1 MSYEVGSAFLQIVPS
16 FSGVVEAIG
25 AEAQK
30 WGDEAGQIFAETF
43 KSIVDAELKG
53 LSSVKIDADTSE
65 AMSKIAAIRA
75 EMETLTGD
83 NIKVGVSDE
92 DAQARLAELQAE
104 LIAISA
110 EHPTIRVNVDT
121 GEATL
126 DMAALEA
133 ETVALDA
140 TAKDLGGSSS
150 GASGGLSGLGSAA
163 SDAAGS
169 VNFMAVGIT
178 ALGVALV
185 PIGGLALGAFA
196 AMPAMIGGA
205 ATAMGALYLG
215 TSGIFGALSAFMA
228 PKTASS
234 GGGSSSASTALSNAT
249 AERNAAY
256 SVQQAEDA
264 LNNARISGA
273 AAVTAAETAAGQA
286 MVTANQNVINS
297 EAALVT
303 ASRAVTAA
311 QYNEQ
316 QAQQAVMA
324 ARQAAQFQLE
334 NYTNQLADGAI
345 AQQQAALNLTIAQQ
359 NYASAMAPGTTATY
373 DQQQQAQISL
383 EQAQQAVTD
392 LNTQNAQLATTAQQA
407 FAAGVEGSSQVMSAE
422 HQLQQA
428 VQSVSDTL
436 AAQVIAQ
443 QNVATADMAMANQ
456 IIANEQNVYNAQIA
470 NAQGVQNAG
479 RALQQAL
486 ANQEDAFDRAAIPI
500 ATASSSVRNYA
511 TQFNALTPAGKEF
524 VTFVTTDILPAMNT
538 FKDSVQGAFLPLITT
553 GLKDLIPFFEAWQPL
568 ILAAAKG
575 IGTTFDELA
584 KFAGMQPGLGQLNKI
599 LEAGNAFMQQMGGNL
614 VTMVQAITGIGAQ
627 GTPILTAIGD
637 GITNMV
643 NSFAKWAEGGGFQ
656 KFMTWL
662 KENGPPI
669 VSDIG
674 NTAKAIG
681 SLLVAIAPF
690 GVVVDDIIGILAK
703 LVSWVTQSWQV
714 FGTLL
719 TVVGGV
725 GVAILAITGGPITLI
740 IAAIAALVAGVVLL
754 SMHWKQVWQDIQNW
768 ALDAWHYLDA
778 QFISPIVNFF
788 THVIP
793 DALTA
798 FVKLLT
804 DLPDRALRALGDFAA
819 KVWGGLV
826 VGASWL
832 ATNVGDPIINFFK
845 GIPSDIAT
853 AAKGMWHGISD
864 AFAEV
869 LNTIIGWWD
878 DLHFTVP
885 SVNLGIFHTPSVTI
899 GMPPIP
905 KIPIPQYHTG
915 GVVQGTPGVEQLA
928 RLMPGEI
935 VTPAG
940 MPIPKSSGNGS
951 PISLSLTVNGAD
963 LSSIPAFEKVITSA
977 FAQFAEELQPKRI
990 AA

>member
-43 KSIVDAELKG
+43 KSIVDAELKSISG
-53 LSSVKIDADTSE
+53 VKIDADTSE
-65 AMSKIAAIRA
+65 AMSKIAAIKA

-83 NIKVGVSDE
+83 NIKVDLSDE
-92 DAQARLAELQAE
+92 DAQVRLAELQAE
-104 LIAISA
+104 LLAISA

-121 GEATL
+121 GEASVE
-126 DMAALEA
+126 MAALGA
-133 ETVALDA
+133 ETEALDA
-140 TAKDLGGSSS
+140 GLGAVGPEAS
-150 GASGGLSGLGSAA
+150 GAGGGIGAMGASAEE
-163 SDAAGS
+163 AGGGVS
-169 VNFMAVGIT
+169 FLAVGVV
-178 ALGVALV
+178 ALGAALV

-196 AMPAMIGGA
+196 ALPAMIGGA
-205 ATAMGALYLG
+205 ATAIGALYLG
-215 TSGIFGALSAFMA
+215 TSGVLGAISAFMA
-228 PKTASS
+228 PQTAPSGSS
-234 GGGSSSASTALSNAT
+234 GSSAASTALSNAT

-297 EAALVT
+297 EAALVN

-359 NYASAMAPGTTATY
+359 NFASAMAPGTTATY

-392 LNTQNAQLATTAQQA
+392 LNTQNAQLATTASEA

-422 HQLQQA
+422 YQLKQA
-428 VQSVSDTL
+428 IQAVSDTL
-436 AAQVIAQ
+436 AAQVTAQ
-443 QNVATADMAMANQ
+443 QNVATADMALANQ
-456 IIANEQNVYNAQIA
+456 VIKNEQAIYTAQIN
-470 NAQGVQNAG
+470 NAQGVQNAQK
-479 RALQQAL
+479 ALQQAL

-500 ATASSSVRNYA
+500 ATTTASVRNYA

-524 VTFVTTDILPAMNT
+524 VTFVTTSIIPAMNT

-553 GLKDLIPFFEAWQPL
+553 GLKDLIPFFETWQPL

-575 IGTTFDELA
+575 IGDTFDQLA
-584 KFAGMQPGLGQLNKI
+584 KFAGTQPGLGQLNKI
-599 LEAGNAFMQQMGGNL
+599 LEAGNNFMSQMGGNL
-614 VTMVQAITGIGAQ
+614 VTIVEAITGIGSQ

-643 NSFAKWAEGGGFQ
+643 NAFAKWAEGGGFQ

-662 KENGPPI
+662 RENGPSL
-669 VSDIG
+669 VSDLG
-674 NTAKAIG
+674 NFIKAAG
-681 SLLVAIAPF
+681 SLLVALAPL
-690 GVVVDDIIGILAK
+690 GVVLDDLIGWLSKVIT
-703 LVSWVTQSWQV
+703 WVTSSWQV
-714 FGTLL
+714 FGNLSIAL
-719 TVVGGV
+719 GVV
-725 GVAILAITGGPITLI
+725 GVAIAAAGGPITALI
-740 IAAIAALVAGVVLL
+740 AGIALLVVGVVTLAT
-754 SMHWKQVWQDIQNW
+754 HWQQVWGDIKNW

-788 THVIP
+788 MHTIP
-793 DALTA
+793 DALDA
-798 FVKLLT
+798 FVGYLT
-804 DLPDRALRALGDFAA
+804 ALPDRALHALGDFAL
-819 KVWGGLV
+819 KVWGGIV

-832 ATNVGDPIINFFK
+832 TTNVADPIINFFK
-845 GIPSDIAT
+845 GIPTDIET

-864 AFAEV
+864 AFADA

-878 DLHFTVP
+878 DLHFTLP
-885 SVNLGIFHTPSVTI
+885 SVNLGIFHTPSFTL
-899 GMPPIP
+899 GLPQIP
-905 KIPIPQYHTG
+905 ELQKFHQG

-928 RLMPGEI
+928 LLMPGEV
-935 VTPAG
+935 VTPVGVPLPSSAG
-940 MPIPKSSGNGS
+940 GGS
-951 PISLSLTVNGAD
+951 PIELHLTVHGAD
-963 LSSIPAFEKVITSA
+963 LSSIPAFEKVVTN
-977 FAQFAEELQPKRI
+977 
-990 AA
+990 